1 MRRGVGWGA
10 AVDGHSLAT
19 SRQNIGH
26 ISAAKSLRLRRPSR
40 ASQLA
45 PDPCMLATGGCS
57 VSVVRRSELLLDVLL
72 FLSLAAFVT
81 NIVISVA
88 SLG

>member
-1 MRRGVGWGA
+1 MRCGVGWGA
-10 AVDGHSLAT
+10 AVDGHGLAT

-45 PDPCMLATGGCS
+45 PDPCISGRGYS
-57 VSVVRRSELLLDVLL
+57 VSVVQRNELLLDVLL
-72 FLSLAAFVT
+72 FASLAAFVA
-81 NIVISVA
+81 NIVSQLL
-88 SLG
+88 SFS